1 MLSISSELSKAFMI
15 LLSIKGT
22 LLILRFFI
30 ALFASSLAVA
40 KCSKADSILPALKSH
55 FCSLIQSKNID
66 TVCCFQLP
74 QDISLL

>member
-30 ALFASSLAVA
+30 ALFASSLVVA
-40 KCSKADSILPALKSH
+40 KCSKADSISPVLKSQS
-55 FCSLIQSKNID
+55 CNLIWSKNID